1 MSRMSLILVL
11 TAAFGVGGRARP
23 AGADQGCGESGL
35 FAMDNRPASQG
46 CGESGLFTI
55 DNQSVPG
62 DLDHDADVDAGD
74 FELFEACATRSRVP
88 YNPAS
93 LPPGCTFTPTGGHI
107 APDFNHDGNV
117 GMDDFAI
124 FQRCYSGA
132 GHAADP
138 NCAD

>member
-11 TAAFGVGGRARP
+11 IAAFGVGGTARP

-55 DNQSVPG
+55 DNRPVSV
-62 DLDHDADVDAGD
+62 DLDHDGDVDPGD
-74 FELFEACATRSRVP
+74 FQLFEACASGPAVP
-88 YNPAS
+88 HS
-93 LPPGCTFTPTGGHI
+93 GTPTCLT
-107 APDFNHDGNV
+107 ADFDHDNDV
-117 GMDDFAI
+117 DQSDFAV
-124 FQRCYSGA
+124 FQRCFSGENNP
-132 GHAADP
+132 ADP